1 VLRSLTIPEHGALPV
16 LIQLHMFEAATTGIL
31 VSEIHR
37 NPVQKLLHFFKRL

>member
-1 VLRSLTIPEHGALPV
+1 
-16 LIQLHMFEAATTGIL
+16 MFEAATTGIL